1 MINLAAT
8 RAVLADVLADVT
20 QLRHVYP
27 RAVTGTLVLPCA
39 VIGVPDIEW
48 HTGPC
53 MDTTTLPIA
62 VLVGRDGTDDA
73 ATQAEL
79 EELMLAVA
87 ARLTVATDDE
97 LLQVCSVAKLTRAD
111 FEPVTGQGSAYPAYT
126 FELELHG

>member
-1 MINLAAT
+1 MIDLASL
-8 RAVLADVLADVT
+8 RVVLADVLGDVT

-27 RAVTGTLVLPCA
+27 RAVAGTLVLPCA
-39 VIGVPDIEW
+39 VIGVPDVEW

-53 MDTTTLPIA
+53 MDTVTLPIA

-87 ARLTVATDDE
+87 SRLTAAIDDE
-97 LLQVCSVAKLTRAD
+97 LVQVCSATKLVRAD
-111 FEPVTGQGSAYPAYT
+111 FEPVSAQGGTYPAYT